1 MLAYGLISV
10 VTTFL
15 KQSYLCEELLLEN
28 SLILLSFDI
37 MWLIFTA
44 RRGYVSAVLGV
55 VILSVCLLRTRL
67 QVSVDA
73 TIRHYYSCV

>member
-28 SLILLSFDI
+28 SLILLQHFI
-37 MWLIFTA
+37 IWFFVQTF
-44 RRGYVSAVLGV
+44 GYTTDLDLGLPGPGLP
-55 VILSVCLLRTRL
+55 LSTLSLAL
-67 QVSVDA
+67 A
-73 TIRHYYSCV
+73 LAW

>member
-44 RRGYVSAVLGV
+44 RRGYASAVLGV